1 MRNRRIEKQLPC
13 KITLSVIV
21 GYDAKGNPIKQKLI
35 DVYAK
40 ETDVRNAS
48 DTMLIYTEYRELITG
63 RIVARS
69 IPDHKYLE
77 FPDFQRYATYTGKLD
92 KTYQTLKVGDID
104 VSFDEGHFLS
114 DLLECDLDQDDNLN
128 CLLVGTLGAYYREMQ
143 EDIISYKEKYDEKTL
158 NEYLDNLDYIAMQKA
173 FPFNKINQR
182 KPLSYYNKEEYVF
195 IDEVDLLILG
205 YRNPKTDY
213 SFGSLFG
220 KDSSSDCY
228 FYEVVTG
235 RKFANCCWRGNYMDK
250 DYTFHFDRDFNREVL
265 ASRVLSEDAI
275 KAYKK
280 EKPKVIS
287 KRIDDVLKRQ
297 YARDQERIRNKKK
310 II

>member
-21 GYDAKGNPIKQKLI
+21 DYDAKGNPIKQKLI

-40 ETDVRNAS
+40 ATEVRNAS

-104 VSFDEGHFLS
+104 VEFDKGYGLS
-114 DLLECDLDQDDNLN
+114 GLLEYDLDPNDNLN
-128 CLLVGTLGAYYREMQ
+128 RLLIGTLGAYYEEMQ
-143 EDIISYKEKYDEKTL
+143 RDIVSYKEKYDEKNL
-158 NEYLDNLDYIAMQKA
+158 ADYLDKLDYTAMQRA
-173 FPFNKINQR
+173 FPLNRIDSS
-182 KPLSYYNKEEYVF
+182 KPLSFYNKEEYVF
-195 IDEVDLLILG
+195 IDGDDLLILK
-205 YRNPKTDY
+205 YRDIPIDPDLG
-213 SFGSLFG
+213 FGTLL
-220 KDSSSDCY
+220 Y
-228 FYEVVTG
+228 NYYYEVVTG
-235 RKFANCCWRGNYMDK
+235 RKFAIECGTDNHMDK
-250 DYTFHFDRDFNREVL
+250 RQTFHFDRDFNREVL
-265 ASRVLSEDAI
+265 ASRVLSEDTI

-297 YARDQERIRNKKK
+297 YARDQERIRNKRKA
-310 II
+310 I